1 MFDATMQLGSVK
13 VITTDNRGQT
23 PEEVAQ
29 RCLNRLI
36 YVADDAPDA
45 IRQQANAY
53 RDFMYQ
59 TLVHFMKEAIR
70 SDRTTLAAELTKQGH
85 SDVAAIIG
93 RL

>member
-1 MFDATMQLGSVK
+1 MLAGLELGPVT
-13 VITTDNRGQT
+13 VLTTEHRGFT

-53 RDFMYQ
+53 RDFMYA
-59 TLVHFMKEAIR
+59 TLVHFMKEAIK
-70 SDRTTLAAELTKQGH
+70 SDRTTLVAQLTKQGH
-85 SDVAAIIG
+85 GDMAEIIR